1 MKNGKN
7 AQDVMKIVKMIGGFL
22 MLNGKDM
29 FLENGGEKTF
39 AFLVI
44 FFWLGVVL
52 SQKVKDFLNARSL
65 VLNLNLDYT
74 PDN

>member
-1 MKNGKN
+1 
-7 AQDVMKIVKMIGGFL
+7 

-29 FLENGGEKTF
+29 FLKNGGEKTS

-44 FFWLGVVL
+44 FFWLGVGL

-74 PDN
+74 PDH